1 MWRTPSGLWRLSGL
15 KKFTSIMS
23 CLRKV
28 EKRGYLETV
37 IRIKTVVGQ
46 VIRYAITTGRAERDP
61 TTDLRGVNVSEG

>member
-1 MWRTPSGLWRLSGL
+1 
-15 KKFTSIMS
+15 MS